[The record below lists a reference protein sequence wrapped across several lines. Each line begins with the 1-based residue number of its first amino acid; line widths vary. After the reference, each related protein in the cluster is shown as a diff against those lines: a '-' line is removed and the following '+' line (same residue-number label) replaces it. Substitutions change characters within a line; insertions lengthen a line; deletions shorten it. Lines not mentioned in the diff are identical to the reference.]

1 MNTDLISAPLKRN
14 LKPGSKYNK
23 LFPKVSCQTTNL
35 GNGSNDTIE
44 GVDFMAQWVE
54 KYSWQVKKLVDVLKR
69 EGALRSNTLFNL
81 AQDIYKFEYNH
92 LQYTADAALQQL
104 RSPACA
110 WQQRKQGLDCKSY
123 TIFAMAMLQQL
134 GVSAAIRQVKQ
145 PGANSDLWTH
155 VYVVVPKNQD
165 KPTLKDLENENDY
178 LVIDATRH
186 SNIEVGFI
194 DKKDKMIQKHQYV
207 GLNAPSSGKQ
217 LLTEAEK
224 QSLEK
229 LTSFFKAVGYSSSTI
244 NKMYSYL
251 EELMLQGYSKDQIL
265 IYPSEKGTNIQPSK
279 NEPGK
284 LFLLPVTGL
293 RGDETN
299 IDFGDVYSSVSDSGW
314 FNSTFG
320 AILSNGFNLSCWGS
334 SNSPKKAKEF
344 LQKDLGSNG
353 ILKAS
358 GLTKS
363 NPTINDLN
371 RFIEMATM
379 YAHIADDKR
388 QSMSS
393 SCSKEGFKLLDEK
406 MTEFRDKVIQQLS
419 QKISALGG
427 QLLPANN
434 LPQLQSNNAYKVTTG
449 GVKLPFTSGGYYGFN
464 RGNTN
469 YWVKRPI
476 PIKKI
481 VGGSNVLP
489 PVDPP
494 SNDTGSSNNNAGSIF
509 DTIKDVV
516 TGGNSF
522 SEGSPGYGSTTYE
535 PGQVKKVTDKKT
547 SSTSTN
553 LSTASVGIAAGA
565 LILLWPTL
573 KKQLAKNK
581 KSTPKTK

>member
-110 WQQRKQGLDCKSY
+110 WKQRKQGLDCKSY

-134 GVSAAIRQVKQ
+134 GISAAIRQVKQ

-207 GLNAPSSGKQ
+207 GLNAPSSGT
-217 LLTEAEK
+217 LTESEYNSMIEFQK
-224 QSLEK
+224 VLEYK
-229 LTSFFKAVGYSSSTI
+229 GFSKTTI
-244 NKMYSYL
+244 QMMFEYL
-251 EELMLQGYSKDQIL
+251 ESLFKQGYSRKQVL
-265 IYPSEKGTNIQPSK
+265 IYPTLKGINIQPSK
-279 NEPGK
+279 NESGK
-284 LFLLPVTGL
+284 SFTYSANGLLGEETQEGVFKDLFSEDWFDSNFGSLLDTIGNFLKTGMIC
-293 RGDETN
+293 D
-299 IDFGDVYSSVSDSGW
+299 GW
-314 FNSTFG
+314 FRPGSIERESKLDFPF
-320 AILSNGFNLSCWGS
+320 IL
-334 SNSPKKAKEF
+334 
-344 LQKDLGSNG
+344 DY
-353 ILKAS
+353 S
-358 GLTKS
+358 GL
-363 NPTINDLN
+363 NNAINDANYQKFQKAYMLLFY
-371 RFIEMATM
+371 RVDE
-379 YAHIADDKR
+379 
-388 QSMSS
+388 Q
-393 SCSKEGFKLLDEK
+393 SKEDYIKCTTQSLAEYK
-406 MTEFRDKVIQQLS
+406 KVIQAFRKSVDDKLKS
-419 QKISALGG
+419 SGFDLTPKTVFLGG
-427 QLLPANN
+427 KNVSY
-434 LPQLQSNNAYKVTTG
+434 PQRFSLSLDFPGYGKVSKTNIIYFPTILSGTG
-449 GVKLPFTSGGYYGFN
+449 DQNINFDDV
-464 RGNTN
+464 
-469 YWVKRPI
+469 I
-476 PIKKI
+476 P
-481 VGGSNVLP
+481 
-489 PVDPP
+489 
-494 SNDTGSSNNNAGSIF
+494 SSNNNNSNNSNNNNNSSNNGS
-509 DTIKDVV
+509 
-516 TGGNSF
+516 GSNNGNSF
-522 SEGSPGYGSTTYE
+522 STPDSFTKST
-535 PGQVKKVTDKKT
+535 K
-547 SSTSTN
+547 STSTN
-553 LSTASVGIAAGA
+553 LSTASLGVAAGA